1 MCPAQSRPQHHPGLL
16 RLCPPTPFSSFSL
29 ANGYKAYSY
38 WASSGQDNHPVASL
52 LASLAHWRD
61 LDNDSCTSTSTS
73 LMPRPGEIE
82 LKENTYL
89 NHTHTYTHT
98 HLHSAVGPESK
109 SRILWVQIPV
119 LLLMS
124 FVILGKSLYLS
135 EPHFLHLQNGDDNP
149 ETFPCRIAGGFNE
162 TMVMK
167 TFGSVN
173 VPCSIKLLF
182 LFPFSRR
189 KSKWKL
195 PKFQKN
201 LCLGA

>member
-29 ANGYKAYSY
+29 ANGYNAYSY

-89 NHTHTYTHT
+89 NHTRTNIHTPICTVQWT
-98 HLHSAVGPESK
+98 PRVRVGFSEFK
-109 SRILWVQIPV
+109 SRFFCLWALWSWASLFTSLSLIFYICKMEMIILKPFHVESQ
-119 LLLMS
+119 
-124 FVILGKSLYLS
+124 
-135 EPHFLHLQNGDDNP
+135 GDSM
-149 ETFPCRIAGGFNE
+149 RQW
-162 TMVMK
+162 
-167 TFGSVN
+167 
-173 VPCSIKLLF
+173 L
-182 LFPFSRR
+182 
-189 KSKWKL
+189 WKPL
-195 PKFQKN
+195 AQWM
-201 LCLGA
+201 CHAQ